1 MLVIKLLSLSLS
13 SPSLSSLS
21 LPLFSFTPSLLFHSL
36 PSQMTD
42 IMNTSSPS
50 SESGKNVI
58 LKVSENSDAQLEDLF
73 KVLNAGDGSSQN
85 SRRRGLP
92 SSLYEE
98 PNKDEQPK
106 TNIIGPAVQLPQNPA
121 FGSGRNSSHSR
132 VISLPADLNRY
143 PRGDQFDYHNIPL
156 PPGWE
161 IGKTAES
168 HTYFIK

>member
-1 MLVIKLLSLSLS
+1 
-13 SPSLSSLS
+13 
-21 LPLFSFTPSLLFHSL
+21 
-36 PSQMTD
+36 MTD